1 MIRAARMNRALAMV
15 GAAALP
21 VWWLVVLGFGLVD
34 APAAEV
40 LWSGLAIFGAAFLLS
55 WGCEV
60 AQLDIPQAL
69 AIAVLALIAVLP
81 EYAVDAYFA
90 WQAGQDPQYTAYA
103 TANMT
108 GANRLLIGVGWSLPV
123 VVAWARFGSTSIR
136 LAPDQAIEV
145 RYLAIATLYSFV
157 IPVKGTLSL
166 IDTLVLFTLFAAY
179 IRRASRVQHVEPE
192 LDGPAESIAALGPT
206 RRRAVVVLLAMLAG
220 GAILTAAEPFAEGLI
235 AIGDQW
241 GIEKFLLV
249 QWLAPLASESPEFII
264 AILFAVRGLAATGIS
279 TLVSSKVNQWTLLVG
294 ALPLVFSI
302 SSAGLDPMVLD
313 TRQRQE
319 IFLTSA
325 QSLFGVTVLANFT
338 FGLREALVLFT
349 LFSAQ
354 LVTTSGEARLWFAYG
369 YVALAIGNVLRNA
382 DTRRSIIALLRPSG
396 SVS

>member
-1 MIRAARMNRALAMV
+1 
-15 GAAALP
+15 
-21 VWWLVVLGFGLVD
+21 
-34 APAAEV
+34 
-40 LWSGLAIFGAAFLLS
+40 
-55 WGCEV
+55 
-60 AQLDIPQAL
+60 
-69 AIAVLALIAVLP
+69 
-81 EYAVDAYFA
+81 
-90 WQAGQDPQYTAYA
+90 
-103 TANMT
+103 
-108 GANRLLIGVGWSLPV
+108 
-123 VVAWARFGSTSIR
+123 